1 MYHIF
6 YFFSYIMRNYLVEL
20 LGAFFLVLVIA
31 LTGDPFAIGVILMV
45 MVYAGGHISGAHY
58 NPAVTFGLWLRGKI
72 WWWEA
77 VNYVIAQ
84 LVGAFL
90 AAAVARWLTG
100 SALVPGLG
108 EGVMISQGLV
118 IEILF
123 TFALVSVVLN
133 TAATKATSG
142 NSYFGLA
149 IGFTVLAAAY
159 AGGGI
164 SGGAFN
170 PAVGVWPLLFDMI
183 ANGGAHSHIWLYIV
197 WPLLGALIAAYV
209 YGYTNNEK

>member
-1 MYHIF
+1 
-6 YFFSYIMRNYLVEL
+6 
-20 LGAFFLVLVIA
+20 
-31 LTGDPFAIGVILMV
+31 
-45 MVYAGGHISGAHY
+45 
-58 NPAVTFGLWLRGKI
+58 
-72 WWWEA
+72 
-77 VNYVIAQ
+77 VIAQ

-170 PAVGVWPLLFDMI
+170 PAVGV
-183 ANGGAHSHIWLYIV
+183 
-197 WPLLGALIAAYV
+197 
-209 YGYTNNEK
+209 